1 MARVFEGASGH
12 VVAIVAVVA
21 TVLGA
26 AQTLGYGVEQ
36 FVAGVARASGG
47 AWLLNPG
54 GTASTV
60 AIFVALAVIVSAATM
75 PGMSGVGRGIKWLSN
90 INRGRSIFVLLFFLI
105 FCATLFSLQSLF
117 VGMWDDLTTPP

>member
-1 MARVFEGASGH
+1 MSYRCCLPLTIRTGLASLFGARLEGSSGH

-60 AIFVALAVIVSAATM
+60 AIFVAQAVIVSAATM
-75 PGMSGVGRGIKWLSN
+75 PGVSGSAEASSGSRTSTGV
-90 INRGRSIFVLLFFLI
+90 
-105 FCATLFSLQSLF
+105 AAFSCCCSS
-117 VGMWDDLTTPP
+117 